1 MASRL
6 SVRPERAQGMPL
18 ALARHAAGTSG
29 GAGSLKVGQGRPH
42 GRRQRVGRR
51 ANMGLFDEIKD
62 KAEELKDKAVELVQG
77 NSDKV
82 DEAVEKAGDLI
93 DEKTGGQFSDKVDMA
108 QEKAKEV
115 ADDLDQ
121 AN

>member
-1 MASRL
+1 
-6 SVRPERAQGMPL
+6 
-18 ALARHAAGTSG
+18 
-29 GAGSLKVGQGRPH
+29 
-42 GRRQRVGRR
+42 
-51 ANMGLFDEIKD
+51 MGLFDEI
-62 KAEELKDKAVELVQG
+62 KDKAVELVQG

-82 DEAVEKAGDLI
+82 NEAVEKAGDLV

-108 QEKAKEV
+108 QEKAKEI

>member
-1 MASRL
+1 
-6 SVRPERAQGMPL
+6 
-18 ALARHAAGTSG
+18 
-29 GAGSLKVGQGRPH
+29 
-42 GRRQRVGRR
+42 
-51 ANMGLFDEIKD
+51 MGHLDDIKG
-62 KAEELKDKAVELVQG
+62 KAEELKDKAVEMVQG

>member
-1 MASRL
+1 MD
-6 SVRPERAQGMPL
+6 
-18 ALARHAAGTSG
+18 
-29 GAGSLKVGQGRPH
+29 
-42 GRRQRVGRR
+42 
-51 ANMGLFDEIKD
+51 DEI
-62 KAEELKDKAVELVQG
+62 KDKAVELVQG

-82 DEAVEKAGDLI
+82 NEAVEKAGDLV

-108 QEKAKEV
+108 QEKAKEI